1 MSPQDPLSERP
12 KRLPVRPNHVVHIG
26 SGIYSI
32 SLGLGLSFRCSVL
45 RGAGVNPAGKHGETD
60 VLQEKGESLAG
71 DRGRFGT
78 LGGGV
83 AAHEVGGRGETS
95 GREELECFA
104 GLES

>member
-1 MSPQDPLSERP
+1 VNAPNVSPSGPITSSTSGLEYTVSALVLVSP
-12 KRLPVRPNHVVHIG
+12 SVVP
-26 SGIYSI
+26 
-32 SLGLGLSFRCSVL
+32 SV